1 MHRHILLALVLGTA
15 AAASADEPLE
25 ITGTI
30 DMPDTPSVGGLSQT
44 MPVAYFINFTR
55 PTRRV
60 LMIGEERPKDILPM
74 SGEPCVCD
82 HPNLVCTIT
91 SHGATLGWRGNASD
105 WPLSSGSYGSC
116 STEGAVFRA
125 SVRLQ
130 SSKVHTWWRGE
141 DTLVVVG
148 SGSRTKFTR
157 TEAVWDNV
165 VEAPD
170 VVTDPKGVSCRFH
183 TGTRDVTVAVAP
195 GTMTGKHP
203 CLSWDGGQ
211 VDIHLVPSER

>member
-1 MHRHILLALVLGTA
+1 MYRHTLLTLLLGA
-15 AAASADEPLE
+15 ATAASADEPFE

-30 DMPDTPSVGGLSQT
+30 DMPDTPSVGGLSQS
-44 MPVAYFINFTR
+44 MPVEYFINFTR

-82 HPNLVCTIT
+82 HPNLVCAIT

-105 WPLSSGSYGSC
+105 WPLSSGSYGTC
-116 STEGAVFRA
+116 STAGAVFLA

-130 SSKVHTWWRGE
+130 PSRTTTWWRGQN
-141 DTLVVVG
+141 TLVVVG
-148 SGSRTKFTR
+148 SGSRTSLTR
-157 TEAVWDNV
+157 TDRVWDNV
-165 VEAPD
+165 PASPD
-170 VVTDPKGVSCRFH
+170 TVSDPEGVSCRFN
-183 TGTRDVTVAVAP
+183 TDTRDVTVAVAP

-203 CLSWDGGQ
+203 CMRWDGGQ
-211 VDIHLVPSER
+211 VDIHLVPKER